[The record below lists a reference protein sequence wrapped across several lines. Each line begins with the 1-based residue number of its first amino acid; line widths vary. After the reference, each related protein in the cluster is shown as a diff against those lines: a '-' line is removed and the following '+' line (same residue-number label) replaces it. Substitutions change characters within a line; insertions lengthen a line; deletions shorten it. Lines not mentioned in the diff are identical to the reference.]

1 MGRAVDRHRGHGVR
15 LPNPNSGNRGCPPP
29 TRIGLGLLS
38 GDITVLALYS
48 VPNYDITPNC
58 QRFIMV
64 SENALGTDEGFA
76 VIIVTNWFEEL
87 RQRMGN

>member
-1 MGRAVDRHRGHGVR
+1 
-15 LPNPNSGNRGCPPP
+15 
-29 TRIGLGLLS
+29 
-38 GDITVLALYS
+38 
-48 VPNYDITPNC
+48 
-58 QRFIMV
+58 MV